1 VTGRQIRHRQ
11 VLAAAAHGFP
21 EAATV
26 DVADRVPF
34 AVDEQR
40 GLVQAAAIW
49 RCVGVGNV
57 SGAVQVPG
65 VGRTETGGTEGFDQ
79 DVKVSG

>member
-1 VTGRQIRHRQ
+1 MTGRQVRHRQ
-11 VLAAAAHGFP
+11 ILAAAAHGFS
-21 EAATV
+21 EAAAV
-26 DVADRVPF
+26 DVADSVPV
-34 AVDEQR
+34 AVDEQH
-40 GLVQAAAIW
+40 GLAQAAAIW

-57 SGAVQVPG
+57 SGAIQVPG